1 MRVISG
7 KFKYKALYNP
17 KDNRVRP
24 TTDRIKE
31 TLFNI
36 VSAKGKTGNVFV
48 LDLFAG
54 SGALGIESLSR
65 GAEKVIFIDKDRDSC
80 SLVNQNL
87 KHVGAE
93 SSEYEV
99 YNVDYEFALKK
110 LKDKNFDL
118 IFIDPPY
125 ALHIENRVLDL
136 IKKYNVLS
144 KDGLIVVE
152 HDAKNVFVDND
163 FISDT
168 RKCGS
173 MSLTFLEYKGDVE

>member
-7 KFKYKALYNP
+7 KFKYKLLYNP

-36 VSAKGKTGNVFV
+36 VASKGKTGSVFV

-65 GAEKVIFIDKDRDSC
+65 GASKVVFIDKDKDSFA
-80 SLVNQNL
+80 LVNQNL
-87 KHVGAE
+87 KHVGAQLG
-93 SSEYEV
+93 EYET

-110 LKDKNFDL
+110 LKGKNFDL

-125 ALHIENRVLDL
+125 ALHIENAVLEL
-136 IKKYNVLS
+136 IKKYNVLA
-144 KDGLIVVE
+144 KDGLIVIE
-152 HDAKNVFVDND
+152 HDAKNEFRDDDFV
-163 FISDT
+163 SDT

-173 MSLTFLEYKGDVE
+173 MSLTFLEYKGEDD

>member
-7 KFKYKALYNP
+7 KFKYKLLFSP

-31 TLFNI
+31 TVFNI
-36 VSAKGKTGNVFV
+36 VGSKKEIDGRFV

-65 GAEKVIFIDKDRDSC
+65 GANKVVFIDKDKDSFA
-80 SLVNQNL
+80 LVRQNL
-87 KHVGAE
+87 VHVGAKAD
-93 SSEYEV
+93 EYEL
-99 YNVDYEFALKK
+99 YNVDYEFGLKK
-110 LKDKNFDL
+110 LKDKEFDL

-125 ALHIENRVLDL
+125 ALGIENKVLDL
-136 IKKYNVLS
+136 IKKYNVLA
-144 KDGLIVVE
+144 KDGLIVIE
-152 HDAKNVFVDND
+152 HAVNNVFND
-163 FISDT
+163 EDFDFDR

-173 MSLTFLEYKGDVE
+173 VGLSFLTKKKEN

>member
-7 KFKYKALYNP
+7 KFKYKLLYNP

-36 VSAKGKTGNVFV
+36 VSSKGKTDNVFV

-54 SGALGIESLSR
+54 SGALGIESISR
-65 GAEKVIFIDKDRDSC
+65 GAVKVVFIDKDKDSFA
-80 SLVNQNL
+80 LVQQNL
-87 KHVGAE
+87 KHVGA
-93 SSEYEV
+93 SPDEYEV
-99 YNVDYEFALKK
+99 YNVDYEFGLKK
-110 LKDKNFDL
+110 LKDKEFDL

-125 ALHIENRVLDL
+125 ALHIETKVLEL
-136 IKKYNVLS
+136 IKKYNVLA
-144 KDGLIVVE
+144 KDGLIVIE
-152 HDAKNVFVDND
+152 HDTKNTFVDND
-163 FISDT
+163 FDFDT

-173 MSLTFLEYKGDVE
+173 MSLSFLTYKGE